1 MQISI
6 PSPCTQSWDQMSP
19 SGEGRYCRSC
29 EKTVVDFTRMS
40 DAELLARLQK
50 KPGQPLC
57 GRFRGDQVERPL
69 IHPVKQYAFYQ
80 RFGLAFLGILGSLS
94 AVGQNRKP
102 STVASKPF
110 LQTEPS
116 AKQKTAK
123 PKVPKKRNI
132 QFVAVTGRV
141 VSEGEG
147 VGGLKVVLADGKYMT
162 KTDSTGTFQLRI
174 PKHLYASS
182 VLKVVASLR
191 YGGWE
196 GQLSEVNKDSIVI
209 QVTDFERPLPER
221 SNGSIEIMGGF
232 GRVPSQ
238 NPPITLK
245 NRVKRFFSFS
255 WLKRKKKVGQAEVV
269 QK

>member
-1 MQISI
+1 
-6 PSPCTQSWDQMSP
+6 
-19 SGEGRYCRSC
+19 
-29 EKTVVDFTRMS
+29 MS

-57 GRFRGDQVERPL
+57 GRFRGDQMERPL

-102 STVASKPF
+102 STVASKPV

-116 AKQKTAK
+116 AKQKTPT
-123 PKVPKKRNI
+123 PKAAKKRKI
-132 QFVAVTGRV
+132 QLVAVKGKV

-182 VLKVVASLR
+182 GLKVVASLR

-196 GQLSEVNKDSIVI
+196 GPLSALNQDSMLI
-209 QVTDFERPLPER
+209 QVTDFERASAGSANSTSPLV
-221 SNGSIEIMGGF
+221 GMLEI
-232 GRVPSQ
+232 RIAKPSFQ
-238 NPPITLK
+238 A
-245 NRVKRFFSFS
+245 RMKRFFGLPWFN
-255 WLKRKKKVGQAEVV
+255 KN
-269 QK
+269 

>member
-1 MQISI
+1 M
-6 PSPCTQSWDQMSP
+6 T
-19 SGEGRYCRSC
+19 
-29 EKTVVDFTRMS
+29 
-40 DAELLARLQK
+40 DAELLAHLQRK
-50 KPGQPLC
+50 QGQPLC

-94 AVGQNRKP
+94 AVGQNRK
-102 STVASKPF
+102 STTVASKPV

-116 AKQKTAK
+116 AKQKTATLK
-123 PKVPKKRNI
+123 IPKKRKV
-132 QFVAVTGRV
+132 QLVAVKGRV

-147 VGGLKVVLADGKYMT
+147 VGGLKVVLADGRYMT
-162 KTDSTGTFQLRI
+162 KTDSTGTFHFRI

-209 QVTDFERPLPER
+209 QVTDFERPMSPG
-221 SNGSIEIMGGF
+221 SNSTHITTGDLMGKIPTRNVKD
-232 GRVPSQ
+232 RVPL
-238 NPPITLK
+238 TFK
-245 NRVKRFFSFS
+245 NRLRYFFNFS
-255 WLKRKKKVGQAEVV
+255 WLKRKKKEGQLEVAG
-269 QK
+269 QP